1 MPLNIGKYKEFLKK
15 KYLTLYLGCAIVQK
29 SEEEKESRVS
39 TLTSAQQASQ
49 VYNYGMTGIVSIY
62 PVL

>member
-1 MPLNIGKYKEFLKK
+1 MKKVMKKAAERYKKWVDTGIRIC
-15 KYLTLYLGCAIVQK
+15 YDNSVTA
-29 SEEEKESRVS
+29 SRVS